1 MTCGSWDAAC
11 ALRASAVR
19 HTYASRRR
27 DWNLTG
33 TISGGTHAPP
43 MPRSA
48 LEAKRAMQ
56 WGMIDG
62 GGGGD
67 DDGGGSKMQARR
79 HAVLF

>member
-1 MTCGSWDAAC
+1 
-11 ALRASAVR
+11 
-19 HTYASRRR
+19 
-27 DWNLTG
+27 
-33 TISGGTHAPP
+33 

>member
-1 MTCGSWDAAC
+1 
-11 ALRASAVR
+11 
-19 HTYASRRR
+19 
-27 DWNLTG
+27 
-33 TISGGTHAPP
+33 

-62 GGGGD
+62 GGGGGD